1 MVMGLWLHADSLDD
15 IEITLDGDP
24 IDDSFVAYELTNIH
38 STEEV
43 EFMSMAK
50 KIVIDADYDLLFS
63 LFGSPNVNTSPAILD
78 AQGRLTAQPNVE
90 WDLKVRAYAGRE
102 GWEDVKEKSMKE
114 YVFDPDIDSEN
125 YTIRIYD
132 GDASDS
138 DNFRSNTR
146 WNVASEISPIVLEE
160 DMENILAGQRR

>member
-43 EFMSMAK
+43 GFRSMAK

-63 LFGSPNVNTSPAILD
+63 LFGSPNVNTSPALLD
-78 AQGRLTAQPNVE
+78 TNVE
-90 WDLKVRAYAGRE
+90 WDLQVSAYAGRE
-102 GWEDVKEKSMKE
+102 GWADSTDLE
-114 YVFDPDIDSEN
+114 SEN

-146 WNVASEISPIVLEE
+146 WNVASEISSIVLEE
-160 DMENILAGQRR
+160 DMDNILAGQRR

>member
-38 STEEV
+38 STEEA

-63 LFGSPNVNTSPAILD
+63 LFSFEDIRTNSPNLYTLLITS
-78 AQGRLTAQPNVE
+78 
-90 WDLKVRAYAGRE
+90 
-102 GWEDVKEKSMKE
+102 
-114 YVFDPDIDSEN
+114 
-125 YTIRIYD
+125 
-132 GDASDS
+132 
-138 DNFRSNTR
+138 
-146 WNVASEISPIVLEE
+146 
-160 DMENILAGQRR
+160 

>member
-1 MVMGLWLHADSLDD
+1 MTKYIYLVFPDMFMGLWLHADSLDD

-63 LFGSPNVNTSPAILD
+63 LFGSPNVNTSPTLLD
-78 AQGRLTAQPNVE
+78 TNVE
-90 WDLKVRAYAGRE
+90 WDLKVQITSI
-102 GWEDVKEKSMKE
+102 V
-114 YVFDPDIDSEN
+114 N
-125 YTIRIYD
+125 LC
-132 GDASDS
+132 
-138 DNFRSNTR
+138 R
-146 WNVASEISPIVLEE
+146 WWTTERNRCE
-160 DMENILAGQRR
+160 

>member
-24 IDDSFVAYELTNIH
+24 IDDSFVAYELSNIH

-43 EFMSMAK
+43 EFKSMAK

-63 LFGSPNVNTSPAILD
+63 LFGSPNVNTSPTLLD
-78 AQGRLTAQPNVE
+78 TNVE

-114 YVFDPDIDSEN
+114 YMFEALDIDSEN

-160 DMENILAGQRR
+160 DMENILTGQRR

>member
-43 EFMSMAK
+43 EFKSMAK

-63 LFGSPNVNTSPAILD
+63 LFGSPNVNTSPALLD
-78 AQGRLTAQPNVE
+78 TNVE

-102 GWEDVKEKSMKE
+102 GWEDSTDLE
-114 YVFDPDIDSEN
+114 SEN

-160 DMENILAGQRR
+160 DMDNILSGQRR

>member
-38 STEEV
+38 STEEA

-50 KIVIDADYDLLFS
+50 KIVIDVDYAHLFS
-63 LFGSPNVNTSPAILD
+63 LFGSPNVNTSPTLLD
-78 AQGRLTAQPNVE
+78 TNVE

-102 GWEDVKEKSMKE
+102 GWDAGHI
-114 YVFDPDIDSEN
+114 YAASEN

-132 GDASDS
+132 GDDSDS

-146 WNVASEISPIVLEE
+146 WSVASEISPIVLEE
-160 DMENILAGQRR
+160 DMDNILAGQRR

>member
-43 EFMSMAK
+43 GFRSMAK

-63 LFGSPNVNTSPAILD
+63 LFGSPNVNTSPALLD
-78 AQGRLTAQPNVE
+78 TNVE

-102 GWEDVKEKSMKE
+102 GWEEHFQDLE
-114 YVFDPDIDSEN
+114 SEN

-160 DMENILAGQRR
+160 DMDNILAGQRR

>member
-50 KIVIDADYDLLFS
+50 KIVIDADYELLFS
-63 LFGSPNVNTSPAILD
+63 LFGSPNVNTSPALLD
-78 AQGRLTAQPNVE
+78 TNVE

-102 GWEDVKEKSMKE
+102 GWVMGNLFTE
-114 YVFDPDIDSEN
+114 SEN

-138 DNFRSNTR
+138 DNFRLNTR

-160 DMENILAGQRR
+160 DMENILTGQRR

>member
-1 MVMGLWLHADSLDD
+1 MFMGLWLHADSLDD

-63 LFGSPNVNTSPAILD
+63 LFGSPNVNTSPTLLD
-78 AQGRLTAQPNVE
+78 SNVE
-90 WDLKVRAYAGRE
+90 WALKVRAYAGRE

-160 DMENILAGQRR
+160 DMENILTGQRR